1 MQTRGAR
8 VARGVVAAVAATAT
22 AAASH
27 TLAGAE
33 APAPAILALA
43 TAFAAVVC
51 VLLSGRTL
59 SLARL
64 AVSVLL
70 SQLAYHSL
78 FLVTGG
84 GGDVSVVGATAG
96 GHFHGS
102 GTVELVAGGAALD
115 SAGHSA
121 HTPLM
126 LVSHLVAAL
135 VTVAALRHA
144 ERVFWTL
151 GTAVLR
157 VVVRLVARASALLE
171 PLAASVAVLG
181 AVEPS
186 APRALDAV
194 LRTLRHRGPPARALP
209 AV

>member
-1 MQTRGAR
+1 MQTRRAR
-8 VARGVVAAVAATAT
+8 TARGVVAAVAATAT

-64 AVSVLL
+64 AVAVLL

-78 FLVTGG
+78 FLVTGI

-102 GTVELVAGGAALD
+102 GTVELVAGGAGG
-115 SAGHSA
+115 AGHSA

>member
-8 VARGVVAAVAATAT
+8 VARGVAAAVAATAT

-27 TLAGAE
+27 TLGGAE

-78 FLVTGG
+78 FLMTG
-84 GGDVSVVGATAG
+84 GGDVSVAGTTAG
-96 GHFHGS
+96 GHFHGG
-102 GTVELVAGGAALD
+102 GTVELIAGG
-115 SAGHSA
+115 SGHAA

-126 LVSHLVAAL
+126 LVSHLLAAA
-135 VTVAALRHA
+135 VTVAALRHG

-151 GTAVLR
+151 GTAAVR

-171 PLAASVAVLG
+171 PLGASVAVLG

-194 LRTLRHRGPPARALP
+194 LRTLRHRGPPARALL
-209 AV
+209 AA

>member
-1 MQTRGAR
+1 MQTRRAR
-8 VARGVVAAVAATAT
+8 TARGVVAAVAATAT

-51 VLLSGRTL
+51 VLLAGRTL

-64 AVSVLL
+64 ATAVLL

-96 GHFHGS
+96 GHFHGG
-102 GTVELVAGGAALD
+102 GTVELIAGA
-115 SAGHSA
+115 SGHAA

-126 LVSHLVAAL
+126 LLSHLVAAV
-135 VTVAALRHA
+135 VTVAALRHG

-157 VVVRLVARASALLE
+157 VVVRLVARASALLA
-171 PLAASVAVLG
+171 PLGASVAVLG
-181 AVEPS
+181 SVEPS

-194 LRTLRHRGPPARALP
+194 LRVLRHRGPPARALL

>member
-78 FLVTGG
+78 FLVTGS

-96 GHFHGS
+96 GHFHGG
-102 GTVELVAGGAALD
+102 GTVELVAG

-151 GTAVLR
+151 GSAVLR